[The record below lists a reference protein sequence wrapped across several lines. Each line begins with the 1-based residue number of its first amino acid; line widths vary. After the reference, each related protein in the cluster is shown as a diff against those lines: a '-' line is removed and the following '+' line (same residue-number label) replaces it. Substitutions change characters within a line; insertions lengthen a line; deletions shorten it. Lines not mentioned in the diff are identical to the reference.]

1 MTDKYQTETPLVV
14 NESASPT
21 FSLAPLSVNK
31 EPTEDHDAEVVALTP
46 DGSGFQLMSAVKAK
60 EVEWVVPNLIPKG
73 EVSILGGDGGVGK
86 GLYIAQLVS
95 YVTAGKTSEFFSEP
109 PTSTGNVVIFSA
121 EDQLDTVL
129 KPRLEAAGA
138 NLNKVWAVEPGSY
151 FEDTGEMPYLDDP
164 KTVNRV
170 VATRPSL
177 VVFDPIQQFLSPKAG
192 LNSRM
197 KMREAATL
205 LRAAG
210 REHGFAVLMVVH
222 TNKSTNT
229 SGRKRLSGSADLWD
243 VARSVM
249 VMGRTKND
257 GKVYVS
263 HEKAS
268 NATLAETVLFTIAEA
283 EVQGVPTAQAVF
295 DSTSEWKDCEL
306 TGLYWAWKNL
316 DADFIGLS
324 HYRRHFSL
332 KKGKADFDKVLS
344 YKEIEPY
351 LHSIRVFVPTKR
363 KYYIESLYSHYA
375 HNMMD
380 EFYRITKN
388 AINFVFLIATPMMIY
403 FMLFAKEGVFFLSG
417 NAYAGAIVP
426 MQVIMPTLLFIGLT
440 NIMGIQMLVP
450 LGKEKVV
457 LYSEIAGMIVDVILN
472 ALLIPKMASTGAA
485 IGTLAAEATVLIV
498 QYIALKNEVESA
510 FKMVYYE
517 SLVIALLMSSLL
529 SILIKQLHLRSFVM
543 LCISAM
549 VFFGVY
555 FIILTVMKE
564 PLVIDIE
571 KQLLNKIFKK

>member
-1 MTDKYQTETPLVV
+1 MTEQTLPMADMIKPEKDPPSSSI
-14 NESASPT
+14 EP
-21 FSLAPLSVNK
+21 PINK

-86 GLYIAQLVS
+86 GLYIAQLVD
-95 YVTAGKTSEFFSEP
+95 YVTTGKATNFFSEP
-109 PTSTGNVVIFSA
+109 ATSTGNVVIFSA

-138 NLNKVWAVEPGSY
+138 DLNKVWAVEPGSY

-164 KTVNRV
+164 KTVNRI

-197 KMREAATL
+197 KMREATTL

-268 NATLAETVLFTIAEA
+268 NATPAETVQFTIAEA
-283 EVQGVPTAQAVF
+283 EAQGISTAMAVF
-295 DSTSEWKDCEL
+295 DSTSEWKD
-306 TGLYWAWKNL
+306 
-316 DADFIGLS
+316 ADFINEKPAWS
-324 HYRRHFSL
+324 TR
-332 KKGKADFDKVLS
+332 KADDVQ
-344 YKEIEPY
+344 E
-351 LHSIRVFVPTKR
+351 
-363 KYYIESLYSHYA
+363 
-375 HNMMD
+375 
-380 EFYRITKN
+380 
-388 AINFVFLIATPMMIY
+388 
-403 FMLFAKEGVFFLSG
+403 
-417 NAYAGAIVP
+417 
-426 MQVIMPTLLFIGLT
+426 
-440 NIMGIQMLVP
+440 
-450 LGKEKVV
+450 
-457 LYSEIAGMIVDVILN
+457 MIVSILSE
-472 ALLIPKMASTGAA
+472 APAGQMASSELQRLVMGRAQCCESTYNHARSALRRTGVICNSRQGAVGGSGRCLTA
-485 IGTLAAEATVLIV
+485 LSEA
-498 QYIALKNEVESA
+498 K
-510 FKMVYYE
+510 
-517 SLVIALLMSSLL
+517 
-529 SILIKQLHLRSFVM
+529 
-543 LCISAM
+543 
-549 VFFGVY
+549 
-555 FIILTVMKE
+555 
-564 PLVIDIE
+564 
-571 KQLLNKIFKK
+571 

>member
-210 REHGFAVLMVVH
+210 REHGFAVLIVVH

-295 DSTSEWKDCEL
+295 DSTSEWKD
-306 TGLYWAWKNL
+306 
-316 DADFIGLS
+316 ADFINEKPARS
-324 HYRRHFSL
+324 TR
-332 KKGKADFDKVLS
+332 KADDVQ
-344 YKEIEPY
+344 E
-351 LHSIRVFVPTKR
+351 
-363 KYYIESLYSHYA
+363 
-375 HNMMD
+375 
-380 EFYRITKN
+380 
-388 AINFVFLIATPMMIY
+388 
-403 FMLFAKEGVFFLSG
+403 
-417 NAYAGAIVP
+417 
-426 MQVIMPTLLFIGLT
+426 
-440 NIMGIQMLVP
+440 
-450 LGKEKVV
+450 
-457 LYSEIAGMIVDVILN
+457 MIVSILSE
-472 ALLIPKMASTGAA
+472 APSGQMASSELQRLVMDRAQCCESTYNHARSALMRTGVICNSRQGAVGGSGRCLTA
-485 IGTLAAEATVLIV
+485 LSEA
-498 QYIALKNEVESA
+498 K
-510 FKMVYYE
+510 
-517 SLVIALLMSSLL
+517 
-529 SILIKQLHLRSFVM
+529 
-543 LCISAM
+543 
-549 VFFGVY
+549 
-555 FIILTVMKE
+555 
-564 PLVIDIE
+564 
-571 KQLLNKIFKK
+571 